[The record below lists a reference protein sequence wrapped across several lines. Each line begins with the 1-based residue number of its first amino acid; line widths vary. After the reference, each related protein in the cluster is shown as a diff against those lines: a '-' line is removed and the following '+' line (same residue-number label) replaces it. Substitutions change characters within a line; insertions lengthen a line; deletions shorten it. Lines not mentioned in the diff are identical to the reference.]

1 MNLAEEEISYMVSR
15 FLLGHTRAPT
25 TSLPTS
31 LSIPGSPPACAL
43 DQRITKSLGLLGSS
57 RQLHWTHARP
67 LSPWVATDYSEPLD

>member
-31 LSIPGSPPACAL
+31 LSIPGSPPACAPDQNHKELGPPCVLKTAAL
-43 DQRITKSLGLLGSS
+43 DPCTALITMGG
-57 RQLHWTHARP
+57 H
-67 LSPWVATDYSEPLD
+67 